1 MDVAVLLFDGFDELD
16 AVAPYEV
23 FQTAAELGADL
34 DVSTRTLVP
43 AEGVTAGHGLT
54 VVPDDVLFGTPDLVV
69 VPGGGWNSVA
79 PEGQR
84 DGAGGAGEAREAP
97 GVWTEFEDGT
107 LPERLAT
114 LHEGGATVASVCT
127 GAMLLAEA
135 GLLDGRPAT
144 THETAKA
151 DLREYD
157 DVDLR
162 DDRYVDDGTVL
173 TAGGVT
179 AGVDLALHL
188 VERECSAGLAEEVA
202 DEIEYEAR
210 Y

>member
-1 MDVAVLLFDGFDELD
+1 MDVAVLLFEGFDELD

-23 FQTAAELGADL
+23 FQTAASMGGDL
-34 DVSTRTLVP
+34 DVSMRTLVP
-43 AEGVTAGHGLT
+43 DEGVTARHGLT
-54 VVPDDVLFGTPDLVV
+54 VEPDDVLFGVPDLVV
-69 VPGGGWNSVA
+69 VPGGGWN
-79 PEGQR
+79 
-84 DGAGGAGEAREAP
+84 DRESP
-97 GVWTEFEDGT
+97 GVWSELDGGT

-114 LHEGGATVASVCT
+114 LHDGGATVASVCT

-144 THETAKA
+144 THESAKS
-151 DLREYD
+151 DLREDYPD
-157 DVDLR
+157 IDVR

-179 AGVDLALHL
+179 AGIDLALHV
-188 VERECSAGLAEEVA
+188 VERECSPGLAEQVA
-202 DEIEYEAR
+202 DEIEYDAQ

>member
-1 MDVAVLLFDGFDELD
+1 MDVAVLLFEGFDELD

-23 FQTAAELGADL
+23 FQTAASMGADL
-34 DVSTRTLVP
+34 DVSMRTLVP
-43 AEGVTAGHGLT
+43 DEGVTARHGLT
-54 VVPDDVLFGTPDLVV
+54 VEPDDVLFGVPDLVV
-69 VPGGGWNSVA
+69 VPGGGWN
-79 PEGQR
+79 
-84 DGAGGAGEAREAP
+84 DRESP
-97 GVWTEFEDGT
+97 GVWSELDGGT

-114 LHEGGATVASVCT
+114 LHDGGATIASVCT

-144 THETAKA
+144 THESAKS
-151 DLREYD
+151 DLREDYP
-157 DVDLR
+157 DVDVR

-179 AGVDLALHL
+179 AGIDLALHV
-188 VERECSAGLAEEVA
+188 VERECSPGLAEQVA
-202 DEIEYEAR
+202 DEIEYESH

>member
-1 MDVAVLLFDGFDELD
+1 MDVAVLLFEGFDELD

-23 FQTAAELGADL
+23 FQTAASMGGDL
-34 DVSTRTLVP
+34 DVSMRTLVP
-43 AEGVTAGHGLT
+43 DEGVTARHGLT
-54 VVPDDVLFGTPDLVV
+54 VEPDDVLFGVPDLVV
-69 VPGGGWNSVA
+69 VPGGGWN
-79 PEGQR
+79 
-84 DGAGGAGEAREAP
+84 DRESP
-97 GVWTEFEDGT
+97 GVWSELDGGT

-114 LHEGGATVASVCT
+114 LHDGGATVASVCT

-144 THETAKA
+144 THESAKS
-151 DLREYD
+151 DLREDYP
-157 DVDLR
+157 DVDVR

-179 AGVDLALHL
+179 AGIDLALHV
-188 VERECSAGLAEEVA
+188 VERECSPGLAEQVA
-202 DEIEYEAR
+202 DEIEYDAQ

>member
-1 MDVAVLLFDGFDELD
+1 MDVAVLLFEGFDELD

-23 FQTAAELGADL
+23 LRTAAGMGADL
-34 DVSTRTLVP
+34 DASTRTLVP
-43 AEGVTAGHGLT
+43 SEGVTARHGLT
-54 VVPDDVLFGTPDLVV
+54 VEPDDVLFGTPDLVV
-69 VPGGGWNSVA
+69 VPGGGWN
-79 PEGQR
+79 
-84 DGAGGAGEAREAP
+84 DRESQ
-97 GVWTEFEDGT
+97 GVWSEVEDGT

-114 LHEGGATVASVCT
+114 LHEGGATIASVCT

-144 THETAKA
+144 THESAKN

-157 DVDLR
+157 DVDVR
-162 DDRYVDDGTVL
+162 DERYVDDGTVL

-179 AGVDLALHL
+179 SGIDLALHV
-188 VERECSAGLAEEVA
+188 VERECSPGIAERVA
-202 DEIEYEAR
+202 EEIEYETR

>member
-1 MDVAVLLFDGFDELD
+1 MDVAVLLFEGFDELD

-23 FQTAAELGADL
+23 FQTAAGMGADL

-43 AEGVTAGHGLT
+43 DEGVTAGHGLT
-54 VVPDDVLFGTPDLVV
+54 VEPDDVLFGTPDLVV
-69 VPGGGWNSVA
+69 VPGGGWN
-79 PEGQR
+79 
-84 DGAGGAGEAREAP
+84 DRESP
-97 GVWTEFEDGT
+97 GVWTEYEDGT

-127 GAMLLAEA
+127 GAMLLAKA

-144 THETAKA
+144 THESAKD
-151 DLREYD
+151 DLAEYE
-157 DVDLR
+157 DVEVR
-162 DDRYVDDGTVL
+162 DERYVDDGTVL

-179 AGVDLALHL
+179 AGIDLALHI
-188 VERECSAGLAEEVA
+188 VERECSPGVAERVA
-202 DEIEYEAR
+202 EEIEYESS

>member
-1 MDVAVLLFDGFDELD
+1 MDVAVLLFEGFDELD

-23 FQTAAELGADL
+23 FRTAAERGAEL

-54 VVPDDVLFGTPDLVV
+54 VEPDDVLFGTPDLVV
-69 VPGGGWNSVA
+69 VPGGGWND
-79 PEGQR
+79 R
-84 DGAGGAGEAREAP
+84 DSRGVRREY
-97 GVWTEFEDGT
+97 EDGT

-114 LHEGGATVASVCT
+114 LHEGGAAVASVCT
-127 GAMLLAEA
+127 GAMLLAKA

-144 THETAKA
+144 THESAKD
-151 DLREYD
+151 DLAGYEA
-157 DVDLR
+157 VEVR

-188 VERECSAGLAEEVA
+188 VERECSAGLAERVA
-202 DEIEYEAR
+202 DEIEYESN

>member
-1 MDVAVLLFDGFDELD
+1 MDVAVLLFEGFDELD

-23 FQTAAELGADL
+23 FQTAASMGADL
-34 DVSTRTLVP
+34 DVSMRTLVP
-43 AEGVTAGHGLT
+43 DEGVTARHGLT
-54 VVPDDVLFGTPDLVV
+54 VEPDDVLFGVPDLVV
-69 VPGGGWNSVA
+69 VPGGGWN
-79 PEGQR
+79 
-84 DGAGGAGEAREAP
+84 DRESP
-97 GVWTEFEDGT
+97 GVWSELDGGT

-114 LHEGGATVASVCT
+114 LHDGGATIASVCT

-144 THETAKA
+144 THESAKS
-151 DLREYD
+151 DLREDYP
-157 DVDLR
+157 DVDVR

-179 AGVDLALHL
+179 AGIDLALHV
-188 VERECSAGLAEEVA
+188 VERECSPGLAEQVA
-202 DEIEYEAR
+202 DEIEYESS

>member
-1 MDVAVLLFDGFDELD
+1 MDVSVLLFEGFDELD

-23 FQTAAELGADL
+23 FRTAGEFGADL
-34 DVSTRTLVP
+34 DATMRTLVP
-43 AEGVTAGHGLT
+43 SEQVTASHGLT
-54 VVPDDVLFGTPDLVV
+54 VEPDDVLFGAPDLVL
-69 VPGGGWNSVA
+69 VPGGGWND
-79 PEGQR
+79 R
-84 DGAGGAGEAREAP
+84 DSP
-97 GVWTEFEDGT
+97 GVWSEVENGT

-114 LHEGGATVASVCT
+114 LHEGGAAIASVCT

-144 THETAKA
+144 THESAKA

-157 DVDLR
+157 DIEVR

-179 AGVDLALHL
+179 AGIDLALHI
-188 VERECSAGLAEEVA
+188 VERECSPGIAEEVA
-202 DEIEYEAR
+202 DEIEYESG

>member
-1 MDVAVLLFDGFDELD
+1 MDVAVLLFEGFDELD

-23 FQTAAELGADL
+23 FQTAASMGADL
-34 DVSTRTLVP
+34 DVSMRTLVP
-43 AEGVTAGHGLT
+43 DEGVTARHGLT
-54 VVPDDVLFGTPDLVV
+54 VEPDDVLFGVPDLVV
-69 VPGGGWNSVA
+69 VPGGGWN
-79 PEGQR
+79 
-84 DGAGGAGEAREAP
+84 DRESP
-97 GVWTEFEDGT
+97 GVWSELDGGT

-114 LHEGGATVASVCT
+114 LHDGGATIASVCT

-144 THETAKA
+144 THESAKS
-151 DLREYD
+151 DLREDYP
-157 DVDLR
+157 DVDVR

-179 AGVDLALHL
+179 AGIDLALHV
-188 VERECSAGLAEEVA
+188 VERECSPGLAEQVA
-202 DEIEYEAR
+202 DEIEYAAQ

>member
-1 MDVAVLLFDGFDELD
+1 MDVAVLLFEGFDELD

-23 FQTAAELGADL
+23 LQTAASMGGDL
-34 DVSTRTLVP
+34 DVSMRTLVP
-43 AEGVTAGHGLT
+43 DEGVTARHGLT
-54 VVPDDVLFGTPDLVV
+54 VEPDDVLFGVPDLVV
-69 VPGGGWNSVA
+69 VPGGGWN
-79 PEGQR
+79 
-84 DGAGGAGEAREAP
+84 DRESP
-97 GVWTEFEDGT
+97 GVWSELDGGT

-114 LHEGGATVASVCT
+114 LHDGGATIASVCT

-144 THETAKA
+144 THESAKS
-151 DLREYD
+151 DLREDYP
-157 DVDLR
+157 DVDVR

-179 AGVDLALHL
+179 AGIDLALHV
-188 VERECSAGLAEEVA
+188 VERECSPGLAEQVA
-202 DEIEYEAR
+202 DEIEYESS